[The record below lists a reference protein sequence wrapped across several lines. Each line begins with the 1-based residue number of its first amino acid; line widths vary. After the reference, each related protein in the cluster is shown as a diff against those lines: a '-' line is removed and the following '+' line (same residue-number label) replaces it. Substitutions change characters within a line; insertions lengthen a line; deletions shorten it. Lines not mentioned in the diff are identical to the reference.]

1 MDSGKLGCCWLNKA
15 REGDSLDL
23 GNGWLRCIVKCD
35 SLLKKG
41 LQSKEDTDIKKLS
54 IIIVLALCLAF
65 IFLFSFDVGKV
76 YAQKC
81 SNAGAVGD

>member
-1 MDSGKLGCCWLNKA
+1 MPPLSNVLLCKNPDKAKPSVRKGPKAAGLLKKMAELPEYGFRETRLFFCWLNKA

-41 LQSKEDTDIKKLS
+41 L
-54 IIIVLALCLAF
+54 
-65 IFLFSFDVGKV
+65 
-76 YAQKC
+76 
-81 SNAGAVGD
+81 